1 MQKYLVMSKKS
12 SNFAPAFENEGLQS
26 RLAGSKAKALAARIA
41 ELETYRRLL
50 EGSTGKQQA

>member
-1 MQKYLVMSKKS
+1 MSKKS
-12 SNFAPAFENEGLQS
+12 SNFAPAFENEGLRS
-26 RLAGSKAKALAARIA
+26 RLAGSEAKALAARIA

>member
-1 MQKYLVMSKKS
+1 MSKKS
-12 SNFAPAFENEGLQS
+12 SNFAPAFEK
-26 RLAGSKAKALAARIA
+26 RALSCTIRKKKVKVLTARTA